1 MKDHSLFA
9 ETFYQSGVGQALL
22 YMDGSIADV
31 NNAFCEFTGY
41 SKEEIKEL
49 GVFGITYPDD
59 YDSDEERFAMLRRQ
73 EINHYQMEKRYRRK
87 GGGFR
92 WGLLNASIIQDGT
105 DGEPFIYSQVQDITE
120 RKKMLQDLEESEE
133 RYRSLVEHAPD
144 GIFVHDERFLYVNPA
159 FARMLGAGSP
169 HEIEGLQTSSFFTK
183 PERVPVRR
191 QPEEFPN
198 SSLEPKRFETE
209 LAAVDGT
216 SIEVEVTAFNTH
228 FNGRPAVQ
236 AIVRDVT
243 ERNKMNQWLQR
254 SEKLSMVGQLAAAV
268 AHEIRNPLTSV
279 KGFMQL
285 FKETKTYSD
294 TYTDIVFEELDRVE
308 TIINEFL
315 TLAKPKV
322 DIHFEQTSLARLI
335 KQVVTLLETQAQLDN
350 HQIMCDIDPDMEEIE
365 CESGLLK
372 QVLINVIKNGLESLD
387 AKGTVRVTAVQADE
401 KTVKIEVTD
410 NGSGIPADR
419 LKHIGEPFYSTKEK
433 GTGLGLMTSYKNIEI
448 HKGSLGIESEVGE
461 GTKVTIVLPVD
472 QKQDEE
478 FKE

>member
-22 YMDGSIADV
+22 YMDGSIAEV
-31 NNAFCEFTGY
+31 NKAFCEFTGY
-41 SKEEIKEL
+41 SKEEIQEM
-49 GVFGITYPDD
+49 GVYGITYPDD

-73 EINHYQMEKRYRRK
+73 EISHYQMEKRYRRK

-105 DGEPFIYSQVQDITE
+105 DGDLFIYSQVQDITE

-144 GIFVHDERFLYVNPA
+144 GIFVHDERFIYVNPA
-159 FARMLGAGSP
+159 FARMLGASSP
-169 HEIEGLQTSSFFTK
+169 HEIEGMDTSHFFIK
-183 PERVPVRR
+183 PERVPVRSY
-191 QPEEFPN
+191 PEEYAAAVF
-198 SSLEPKRFETE
+198 EGKRFETE

-216 SIEVEVTAFNTH
+216 PIEVEVTAFNTH

-294 TYTDIVFEELDRVE
+294 SYTDIVFEELDRVE

-322 DIHFEQTSLARLI
+322 DIHFERTSLVKLI
-335 KQVVTLLETQAQLDN
+335 KQVVTLLETQAQLNN
-350 HQIMCDIDPDMEEIE
+350 HQIICDIDPGIGDIE
-365 CESGLLK
+365 CEPGLLK

-387 AKGTVRVTAVQADE
+387 AKGTVSVTAKQADDNMVE
-401 KTVKIEVTD
+401 IKVKD
-410 NGSGIPADR
+410 NGSGIPEDR
-419 LKHIGEPFYSTKEK
+419 LKHLGEPFYSTKEK
-433 GTGLGLMTSYKNIEI
+433 GTGLGLMTSYKNIEL
-448 HKGSLGIESEVGE
+448 HKGSLQIESEIDE
-461 GTKVTIVLPVD
+461 GTEVTILLPTE
-472 QKQDEE
+472 QEQAEIE
-478 FKE
+478 